1 MTDRVTKAIDGGDL
15 KTAVAGAAK
24 VVVVDGPDEGL
35 EVPIA
40 RGAVEIGS
48 GAKCELRL
56 TDPAVSR
63 RHATITS
70 DGTRLKVIDR
80 GSRNGTFL
88 GGTKIVEADVQLG
101 SVLRVGN
108 STVALQPRYYM
119 REVAPS
125 SSDHFGELIGESVSM
140 REAFAIFERVAPTD
154 VTVLVEG
161 ESGTGKELAARSIHA
176 ASLRADKPYVVF
188 DCAAVPAELAESEL
202 FGHVKGA
209 FSGAVADRLGAFQ
222 RADGGTICLDEI
234 GELPLE
240 LQPKLLRV
248 LETSEIRA
256 VGDDK
261 MRKVDVRVVAAT
273 NRNLSA
279 EAHCGRFRPDL
290 VYRLA
295 VVKVRLPALR
305 DHPEDVPILVRHFLA
320 DKVQNPSGIG
330 GENLERLGAYSWPGN
345 VRELR
350 NMLTRAVSLANRPG
364 EPPAPFE
371 KLVFNVGPVTG
382 QPATIGPSYPGV
394 ATHIPYREARD
405 QMVSTWE
412 RAYIEALLDRHDGN
426 VTRAA
431 EAAGVSRK
439 YLYDIIHRAG
449 DAGG

>member
-1 MTDRVTKAIDGGDL
+1 MSDRPTKTIDASALGS
-15 KTAVAGAAK
+15 VAGAAK
-24 VVVVDGPDEGL
+24 AVVVSGPDEGL

-40 RGAVEIGS
+40 RGAVEIGT
-48 GAKCELRL
+48 GQKCALRL
-56 TDPAVSR
+56 TDQAVSR
-63 RHATITS
+63 SHATITS
-70 DGTRLKVIDR
+70 DGNRIRIKDS
-80 GSRNGTFL
+80 GSRNGTYL
-88 GGTKIVEADVQLG
+88 GGTKIVEAEVQLG
-101 SVLRVGN
+101 AVLKIGN
-108 STVALQPRYYM
+108 SLIAVQPRYYM

-125 SSDHFGELIGESVSM
+125 SSDRFGELIGESVAM
-140 REAFAIFERVAPTD
+140 REAFAIFERVSPTD

-176 ASLRADKPYVVF
+176 FSLRREQPYVVF

-209 FSGAVADRLGAFQ
+209 FSGAVSDRTGAFQ

-248 LETSEIRA
+248 LETSEIKA
-256 VGDDK
+256 VGDDR

-273 NRNLSA
+273 NRDLAA
-279 EAHCGRFRPDL
+279 EANCGRFRSDL

-305 DHPEDVPILVRHFLA
+305 YRPEDVPVLVKHFLV
-320 DKVQNPSGIG
+320 DKLPPGDEIV
-330 GENLERLGAYSWPGN
+330 GENLERLAAYSWPGN

-350 NMLTRAVSLANRPG
+350 NQLTRAVSLANQPG
-364 EPPAPFE
+364 APPVGFA
-371 KLVFNVGPVTG
+371 KLVFNLGPSTG
-382 QPATIGPSYPGV
+382 MPTATIGPNYPGV
-394 ATHIPYREARD
+394 ATHIPYREARE
-405 QMVSTWE
+405 MMLGTWE
-412 RAYIEALLDRHDGN
+412 RAYVEALLDRHQGN

-439 YLYDIIHRAG
+439 YLYDIIHRSTP
-449 DAGG
+449 DE